1 MFAIA
6 GKGQFAARQAA
17 VAGERFLRWLF
28 ALAVA
33 VGHFVRQIGK
43 RVVNLACLRQPATDD
58 GVIGFLSPL
67 LCNQLAKQA
76 CGRRVK
82 REQQYA
88 AGRAVK
94 TVCRIALESG
104 LFLQDLQHGFVCVPL
119 QRAAVDEQPRRFVY
133 GDEVCVAVEDG
144 EGSHG
149 DMIRFFAIQA
159 GCEPL

>member
-17 VAGERFLRWLF
+17 VAGERFLRWFF
-28 ALAVA
+28 ALPVA

-58 GVIGFLSPL
+58 GVIGFLQPL

-104 LFLQDLQHGFVCVPL
+104 LFLQDLQHGFVRVPL
-119 QRAAVDEQPRRFVY
+119 QRAAVDE
-133 GDEVCVAVEDG
+133 
-144 EGSHG
+144 
-149 DMIRFFAIQA
+149 
-159 GCEPL
+159 